1 MPPTLRCDP
10 KLFEKDLTDQIFVV
24 TGANSGCG
32 LETTRQ
38 LVKQGG
44 TVILACRNEE
54 RGQVAAKETNGIF
67 LTTLDLASLQSIRD
81 FVDAFK
87 EKYDRLD
94 GLVNNAG
101 KGKINTQNDSDRFFF
116 WLFGL
121 ACGRFVYHLDRIDN

>member
-10 KLFEKDLTDQIFVV
+10 KQFDKDLTDQIFIV

-44 TVILACRNEE
+44 TVILACRNAE

-101 KGKINTQNDSDRFFF
+101 KGIKSTNKIRIDYFL
-116 WLFGL
+116 LFGL
-121 ACGRFVYHLDRIDN
+121 P